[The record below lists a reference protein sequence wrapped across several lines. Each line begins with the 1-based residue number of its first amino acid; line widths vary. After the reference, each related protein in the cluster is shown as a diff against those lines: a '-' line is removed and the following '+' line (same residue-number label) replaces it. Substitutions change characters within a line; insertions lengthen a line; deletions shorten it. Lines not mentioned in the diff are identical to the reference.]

1 MAKIKINLTDK
12 FIEAFPEAEKIKI
25 LPRKKKKALKKKF
38 SKMIICLLNE
48 ESNRIIKESLES
60 KIFEDLNYSME
71 KVLNEI
77 ETIKDYK

>member
-12 FIEAFPEAEKIKI
+12 FFEAFPESENIKV

-38 SKMIICLLNE
+38 SKIIISLLNE
-48 ESNRIIKESLES
+48 ESNRIIKESLEN
-60 KIFEDLNYSME
+60 KIFENLTSNME
-71 KVLNEI
+71 KILDEI